1 MIILPAIDLIGGRAV
16 RLLHG
21 DYSKMTVYSEDPAGV
36 ARDFMACGATEV
48 HLVDLEAAR
57 DGKGRNREIIR
68 EICSLGLVAEA
79 GGGVRSAAAAE
90 ELLKA
95 GCARVILGTVAV
107 TQPETTREILRSFPG
122 QVAVSVDCKDGY
134 VAVHGWESTSSLH
147 WKNILERLLE
157 DGCSRIICTDIARDG
172 ALAGSNHE
180 LYREMLEMFPGLHL
194 TASGGVSSLEEIGKL
209 RSLGLSAAILGK
221 AYYTG
226 DVDLRQ
232 AIEVAK

>member
-36 ARDFMACGATEV
+36 ARDFAACGATEV

-57 DGKGRNREIIR
+57 DGKGHNREIIR
-68 EICSLGLVAEA
+68 EICSLGLAAEA
-79 GGGVRSAAAAE
+79 GGGVRSAAAVE
-90 ELLKA
+90 ELLEA

-107 TQPETTREILRSFPG
+107 TDPQTTREILRSFPG
-122 QVAVSVDCKDGY
+122 QVAVSVDCKEGY
-134 VAVHGWESTSSLH
+134 VAVHGWERTSSLH

-172 ALAGSNHE
+172 ALSGSNHE
-180 LYREMLEMFPGLHL
+180 LYRQMLDLFPGLHL

-209 RSLGLSAAILGK
+209 RSLGLAAAILGK